1 MKRDEGS
8 SKPQE
13 DQYMEIMLKL
23 DNCWNLIMEVI
34 SNFGILLQNYIWETS
49 TIQTFY
55 TTWGTGMLFLTE
67 TRDLQRL
74 QCWLYTNKHAKGI
87 LMKIIFFNIDSK
99 WSLLED
105 VWQERAHLLDTD
117 MSLWLWDLVVLLP
130 SSLQYT
136 VRQQPPGC
144 DAVEGAGS
152 RYSFCILYMVC
163 SSDPVHVCLIYWMML
178 AITFLQPLLCEYIC
192 Y

>member
-8 SKPQE
+8 SKLQE

-23 DNCWNLIMEVI
+23 DDCWNLIMEVI
-34 SNFGILLQNYIWETS
+34 SNFGILLQNYVWETS

-117 MSLWLWDLVVLLP
+117 MSLWL
-130 SSLQYT
+130 
-136 VRQQPPGC
+136 
-144 DAVEGAGS
+144 
-152 RYSFCILYMVC
+152 
-163 SSDPVHVCLIYWMML
+163 
-178 AITFLQPLLCEYIC
+178 
-192 Y
+192 